1 MTGSPMAAQYAALS
15 GAVLEGIADALDDL
29 GDGELHAL
37 PIEDGASIGFLAW
50 HLARSADNIVHFVFH
65 RERPV
70 WGQQGLA
77 AAWGL
82 PRNDQGTGMPL
93 AEAQALRF
101 PGAAPLAQYV
111 RDVAAACVP
120 RIEGMDDDF
129 LLGAS
134 TSRILGEVAER
145 QRAATIGIAIAA
157 HGNQHLGHIQLLR
170 QLLGKPG
177 SGE

>member
-1 MTGSPMAAQYAALS
+1 MTGGLMAAQYAALS
-15 GAVLEGIADALDDL
+15 GAVLESIAEGIDDL
-29 GDGELHAL
+29 EGNELHAL
-37 PIEDGASIGFLAW
+37 PITGGTSIGFNAW
-50 HLARSADNIVHFVFH
+50 HLARSADNIVHYVFH
-65 RERPV
+65 RERPL

-93 AEAQALRF
+93 DEAQALRF
-101 PGAAPLAQYV
+101 PGAAPLARYV
-111 RDVAAACVP
+111 RDVASVCTA
-120 RIEGMDDDF
+120 RIEAMDDEF

-134 TSRILGEVAER
+134 TARILGEVAER
-145 QRAATIGIAIAA
+145 QRAATIGIVIVS

-177 SGE
+177 PGQ